1 MEKRDFKKELKHL
14 YNPSAKEVSFADV
27 PPMTF
32 LMLDGQGDPN
42 NSPVFQ
48 AAVETLFTLSYTL
61 KFMIKKGETAIDYGV
76 MPLEGLW
83 WHDDMEKFSVEDKS
97 SWKWTLMIMQPE
109 LISAEMVEEAR
120 KVAEKKK
127 PARLD
132 EVRFESFHEG
142 TAAQIM
148 HIGPF
153 SEEKPAVDKIHKY
166 IEDQGKTK
174 RGKHHEIYLSDIR
187 KANPANWKTVI
198 RQGME

>member
-1 MEKRDFKKELKHL
+1 MEKRDYKKILNHL
-14 YNPSAKEVSFADV
+14 YNPSAKEASCVDV
-27 PPMTF
+27 PQMNY

-42 NSPVFQ
+42 NSPEFQ

-61 KFMIKKGETAIDYGV
+61 KFMVKKGETAIDYGV

-83 WHDDMEKFSVEDKS
+83 WHDEMEKFSVEDKS
-97 SWKWTLMIMQPE
+97 SWKWTMMIMQPE
-109 LISAEMVEEAR
+109 LITAEMVEEAR
-120 KVAEKKK
+120 KAAEKKK

-132 EVRFESFHEG
+132 EVRFEPFHEG
-142 TAAQIM
+142 LCSQIM

-153 SEEKPAVDKIHKY
+153 SEEKPAVDKVHKY
-166 IEDQGKTK
+166 IDDQGKTK